1 MLHNRYALRHFV
13 TTCVRFYFRNE
24 LPSPITLPEDSSQWK
39 DPEFYEVYSGCA
51 YSDPKLDKEFITIP
65 GGSAYSTTGY
75 YATLKTFKL
84 MKREVTTLDYK
95 ECVNAGACRPTYSNN
110 EFDSNR
116 TAVGNAFEED
126 AKDYCKWIGGRV
138 PTYIEWMYA
147 ASYGKDENEI
157 RIFPWGNRFPDFCVT
172 ARIVFVDGV
181 ASTAR
186 SSLKYYHIK
195 PRSSVVTPMVTHISD
210 YKIWAVMF
218 SNGYFIVPKIVTPP
232 SRCRRSRHGLYAT
245 IWQRSRK
252 FDELR

>member
-1 MLHNRYALRHFV
+1 MLHNRYALRHFI

-138 PTYIEWMYA
+138 PTYIE
-147 ASYGKDENEI
+147 
-157 RIFPWGNRFPDFCVT
+157 
-172 ARIVFVDGV
+172 
-181 ASTAR
+181 
-186 SSLKYYHIK
+186 
-195 PRSSVVTPMVTHISD
+195 
-210 YKIWAVMF
+210 
-218 SNGYFIVPKIVTPP
+218 
-232 SRCRRSRHGLYAT
+232 
-245 IWQRSRK
+245 
-252 FDELR
+252 